1 MVPEKLSTARAT
13 KCEVNVMGLKQDNP
27 QGHSGEVNNFF
38 TADEGG
44 TMIQQPGLVGYLVSE
59 EN

>member
-1 MVPEKLSTARAT
+1 
-13 KCEVNVMGLKQDNP
+13 MGLKQDNP